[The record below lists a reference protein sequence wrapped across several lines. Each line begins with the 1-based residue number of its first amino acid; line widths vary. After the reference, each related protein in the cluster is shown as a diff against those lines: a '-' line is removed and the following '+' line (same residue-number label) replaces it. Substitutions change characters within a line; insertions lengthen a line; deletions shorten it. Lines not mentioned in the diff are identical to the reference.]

1 MSDPKGVPPAENTPA
16 IAASP
21 AVPSSN
27 GAGVNTSATAPKKP
41 MADGNPA
48 FRMMGLPRFRLP
60 SRNWLIFLS
69 LSGSIASAILYDKYE
84 TRRTKQKWCDVVSH
98 LAREPLD
105 TKNMP
110 RKLTIYLAAPPGD
123 GLRSA
128 REHFHNYVKPI
139 LVAGAMDWDV
149 VEGRKEGDVRHKTAE
164 RVRRKRR
171 RRGEGEAL
179 EEEELQKV
187 YAMELMREKN
197 GTGEYPGVSGDL
209 VVGRH
214 MWKEY
219 VRGLHE
225 GWLGP
230 VDEPA
235 VIPAMVEG
243 VAEEIAKHVPGHS
256 SLGDAP
262 AKGVA
267 EAIVAS
273 TPTLQ
278 PDTDT
283 STALDAD
290 SNSPTTLE
298 TPTPSETLP
307 SEDVPKE
314 EEKPSKPRNPPPYLL
329 PSAYPM
335 STLSPSIPEVIG
347 PSIILPFPHILGVR
361 NTHIRIYRFLTRR
374 RLADEIGRDVAAAVL
389 GASYRSFD
397 TVTARTGAE
406 ESGTGDSVP
415 EQKQVLANEEKEW
428 WKSVHRARD
437 EGEESVWIEGM
448 ALDERVAGRMRR
460 FELSALEEDRA
471 KRIAAGTEVVVKET
485 AEE

>member
-1 MSDPKGVPPAENTPA
+1 MSDPKGVPPTENIPA

-27 GAGVNTSATAPKKP
+27 GTSVNTSATAPKKP
-41 MADGNPA
+41 VADGNPA
-48 FRMMGLPRFRLP
+48 FRMMGLPRLRLP

-171 RRGEGEAL
+171 RKGEGEAL
-179 EEEELQKV
+179 EEEELQKE
-187 YAMELMREKN
+187 YAMELMRERN

-209 VVGRH
+209 VIGRH
-214 MWKEY
+214 TWKEY
-219 VRGLHE
+219 VRGVHE

-230 VDEPA
+230 VDQPA
-235 VIPAMVEG
+235 VVPAVVEG
-243 VAEEIAKHVPGHS
+243 AEDSAVAIHVPGHS
-256 SLGDAP
+256 SLGDAAASGA
-262 AKGVA
+262 AKVLA
-267 EAIVAS
+267 P
-273 TPTLQ
+273 TPQ
-278 PDTDT
+278 PDTDISAT
-283 STALDAD
+283 LDAD
-290 SNSPTTLE
+290 SNSPTVLE
-298 TPTPSETLP
+298 NPTPADTLP
-307 SEDVPKE
+307 SEDAPKE
-314 EEKPSKPRNPPPYLL
+314 EEKPSKPRNPAPYLL
-329 PSAYPM
+329 PSAYPTA
-335 STLSPSIPEVIG
+335 TLSPSIPEVIG

-361 NTHIRIYRFLTRR
+361 NTHIRIYRFLNRR

-397 TVTARTGAE
+397 AVPAPSRTEDGGA
-406 ESGTGDSVP
+406 GDSVP
-415 EQKQVLANEEKEW
+415 EQTAVLAREEGEW
-428 WKSVHRARD
+428 WKSVHRARE

-460 FELSALEEDRA
+460 FELSAAEEERA
-471 KRIAAGTEVVVKET
+471 KRIAAGTGVVVKEN
-485 AEE
+485 ADE

>member
-1 MSDPKGVPPAENTPA
+1 MSDTKGVPPAENTPA

-27 GAGVNTSATAPKKP
+27 GTGVNTSATAPKKP

-48 FRMMGLPRFRLP
+48 FRMMGLPRLRLP

-179 EEEELQKV
+179 EEEELQKE
-187 YAMELMREKN
+187 YAMELMRERN

-214 MWKEY
+214 TWKEY
-219 VRGLHE
+219 VRGVHE

-230 VDEPA
+230 VDQPTVVPA
-235 VIPAMVEG
+235 VVEG
-243 VAEEIAKHVPGHS
+243 AEDSAAATHVPGHS
-256 SLGDAP
+256 SLGDAA
-262 AKGVA
+262 AKGAAKVLA
-267 EAIVAS
+267 P
-273 TPTLQ
+273 TPQ
-278 PDTDT
+278 PDTDISAT
-283 STALDAD
+283 LDAD
-290 SNSPTTLE
+290 SNSPTALG

-307 SEDVPKE
+307 SEDAPKE
-314 EEKPSKPRNPPPYLL
+314 EEKASKPRNPAPYLL
-329 PSAYPM
+329 PSAYPTA
-335 STLSPSIPEVIG
+335 TLSPSIPEVIG

-361 NTHIRIYRFLTRR
+361 NTHVRIYRFLTRR

-397 TVTARTGAE
+397 AVPAPSRTEDGGA
-406 ESGTGDSVP
+406 GDSVP
-415 EQKQVLANEEKEW
+415 EQTAVLAREEGEW
-428 WKSVHRARD
+428 WKSVHRARE

-460 FELSALEEDRA
+460 FELSAAEEDRA
-471 KRIAAGTEVVVKET
+471 KRIAAGTGVVVKEN
-485 AEE
+485 ADE

>member
-1 MSDPKGVPPAENTPA
+1 MSDPKGVPPAENIPA

-27 GAGVNTSATAPKKP
+27 GTGVNTSATAPKTP

-48 FRMMGLPRFRLP
+48 FRMMGLPRLRLP

-179 EEEELQKV
+179 EEEELQKE
-187 YAMELMREKN
+187 YAMELMRERN

-214 MWKEY
+214 TWKEY
-219 VRGLHE
+219 VRGVHE

-230 VDEPA
+230 VDQPA
-235 VIPAMVEG
+235 VVPAVVEG
-243 VAEEIAKHVPGHS
+243 AEDSAVATHVPGHS
-256 SLGDAP
+256 SLGDAA
-262 AKGVA
+262 AKGAAKVLA
-267 EAIVAS
+267 P
-273 TPTLQ
+273 TPP
-278 PDTDT
+278 PDTDISAT
-283 STALDAD
+283 LDAD
-290 SNSPTTLE
+290 SNSPTALE
-298 TPTPSETLP
+298 TPTPPETLP
-307 SEDVPKE
+307 LEDAPKE
-314 EEKPSKPRNPPPYLL
+314 EEKPSKPRNPAPYLL
-329 PSAYPM
+329 PSAYPTA
-335 STLSPSIPEVIG
+335 TLSPSIPEVIG

-361 NTHIRIYRFLTRR
+361 NTHSRIYRFLTRR

-397 TVTARTGAE
+397 AVTAPSRTQDGGA
-406 ESGTGDSVP
+406 GDSVP
-415 EQKQVLANEEKEW
+415 EQTAVLAREEGEW
-428 WKSVHRARD
+428 SKSVHRARE

-460 FELSALEEDRA
+460 FELSAGEEDRA
-471 KRIAAGTEVVVKET
+471 KRSAAGTEVVAKET
-485 AEE
+485 EDE